1 MTRMSWPF
9 IVILFSRFTE
19 IEPAREPSMNR
30 FSRSYWI
37 HTRFITLESAALR
50 ARFLGPIWRRL
61 GPAPLAFGLTA
72 DWSGPGPVTGATAA
86 GRRSPSRDAERY
98 CLRASLQNPAHGS
111 QLARARIRLD
121 EDNGANAADVDDGAG
136 GHRLRLV
143 RPLFPHTGLNACVLE
158 PPGRLGNF
166 ESRSDSRSLVAG
178 PIQSNSPSIAG
189 SASK

>member
-1 MTRMSWPF
+1 MGKPLR
-9 IVILFSRFTE
+9 SR
-19 IEPAREPSMNR
+19 N
-30 FSRSYWI
+30 
-37 HTRFITLESAALR
+37 
-50 ARFLGPIWRRL
+50 
-61 GPAPLAFGLTA
+61 
-72 DWSGPGPVTGATAA
+72 
-86 GRRSPSRDAERY
+86 RSPNST
-98 CLRASLQNPAHGS
+98 LSKHGS
-111 QLARARIRLD
+111 QLARARISPDAD
-121 EDNGANAADVDDGAG
+121 EANGANATDGDDGAG